1 MSIRSLWIFR
11 GVRSDACS
19 ADLLPGLSKRRHA
32 PIAGGELN
40 GGGGQPPI
48 RRWDRLHQQ
57 HPPPTV
63 IDWTTLD
70 GQTQAFSGEDAMGD
84 AVPPTTV
91 RAVFDPRANGLNL
104 LRLVLASGVIVWHSF
119 PLTGH
124 DIKWQP
130 LAQLAGSICVDGFF
144 AISGFLICGSW
155 LSRPQLG
162 AFLRARALRILPGFY
177 TCLIFTAFILAPG
190 VLWLSGQPGIGL
202 SDSLAY
208 VRANAL
214 LRVYAYDIGGT
225 PFEVPFPH
233 AWNGSLWTL
242 WWEALCYLGVALLGL
257 LRLLRVRVVVPGLF
271 GLAWLVSLAATTGLV
286 GNDTIFIGSRL
297 GIMFLAGMLVRLFA
311 DRLPVTGWLVAGA
324 AALVAGSALLPNYGL
339 LAALPLAYLLIVVGA
354 WIRSPRLRFRND
366 ISYGVY
372 IYAFPVQQSLALLGL
387 WRLGVPGF
395 AVLSILATA
404 PFAIASWFGV
414 EKPLLRWR
422 GQRPSSSA
430 AKESL
435 PDVLIK

>member
-1 MSIRSLWIFR
+1 MGF
-11 GVRSDACS
+11 A
-19 ADLLPGLSKRRHA
+19 
-32 PIAGGELN
+32 
-40 GGGGQPPI
+40 
-48 RRWDRLHQQ
+48 
-57 HPPPTV
+57 
-63 IDWTTLD
+63 
-70 GQTQAFSGEDAMGD
+70 SG
-84 AVPPTTV
+84 PTTV
-91 RAVFDPRANGLNL
+91 HAVFDPRANGLNL

-124 DIKWQP
+124 NIGWQP

-190 VLWLSGQPGIGL
+190 VIWLSGHPGIGL

-208 VRANAL
+208 IRGNAL
-214 LRVYAYDIGGT
+214 LRVHAYDIGGT
-225 PFEVPFPH
+225 PVAVPFPH

-257 LRLLRVRVVVPGLF
+257 LRLLRIRVVVPVLF
-271 GLAWLVSLAATTGLV
+271 GLAWLVSLAATAGLV
-286 GNDTIFIGSRL
+286 GNDTIVIGSRL

-311 DRLPVTGWLVAGA
+311 DWIPIGRWLVAGA

-354 WIRSPRLRFRND
+354 WIRSPQLRFRND
-366 ISYGVY
+366 ISYGIY
-372 IYAFPVQQSLALLGL
+372 IYAFPVQQSLALFGL

-395 AVLSILATA
+395 AVLSILATI
-404 PFAIASWFGV
+404 PFAVASWFGV
-414 EKPLLRWR
+414 EKPMLRWKAR
-422 GQRPSSSA
+422 RPSSTAAPEKLPAVLVDSA
-430 AKESL
+430 RGSQRS
-435 PDVLIK
+435 DG